1 MGKKRK
7 FTYPTVTVDV
17 VLIAYDGEELK
28 MLLIQRKN
36 PPFEGCWAFPGGFI
50 ELNETLAESAVR
62 ELAEETSIKLQ
73 PEELIQ
79 FYTAGDPGRDP
90 RGRTVSVVFMALKP
104 FNVLKPVAADDAR
117 AIGWFNIYS
126 PPPLAFD
133 HLHILRQAIHF
144 LRSQY
149 FLNLDEIA
157 NRFLENNVT
166 PPDLK
171 KLRRLIFLKD

>member
-1 MGKKRK
+1 M
-7 FTYPTVTVDV
+7 DV
-17 VLIAYDGEELK
+17 VLIGYDGKKLK
-28 MLLIQRKN
+28 TLLIQRKN
-36 PPFEGCWAFPGGFI
+36 PPFQGCWAFPGGFI

-104 FNVLKPVAADDAR
+104 FEVLKPVAADDAC

-133 HLHILRQAIHF
+133 HAHILRKAIDF

-149 FLNLDEIA
+149 FLNMDEITRKLLGDKVSPI
-157 NRFLENNVT
+157 NRRI
-166 PPDLK
+166 
-171 KLRRLIFLKD
+171 LRRLILLND